1 MRIILITGIS
11 GSGKSVAL
19 NVLEDAGYYC
29 VDNLPA
35 QFIPDLT
42 AYLADQGYS
51 HLGVATDIRSRESLA
66 RLPDTV
72 RELSAHHQVQV
83 LFLTANTDAL
93 VQRYSETRRRHPLST
108 RVGGSPNGPNGPNGR
123 GVPSG
128 VPEGEP
134 GDAGATVSTS
144 LIEAIEMERELLSP
158 LSESAH
164 RIDTSNVRTNTLRS
178 WVKEL
183 IRNDNADGQ
192 TLTLLFES
200 FGFKHGVPSDAD
212 MVFDVRSLPNPY
224 YDLALR
230 PLTGRDAPVVDF
242 LQSQPMVL
250 AMAEDIRAYVEKWLP
265 SFIADNRSYLTV
277 AIGCTGG
284 QHRSVFIAERLAN
297 YFRAHGNVLVRHRE
311 LAPAG

>member
-42 AYLADQGYS
+42 AYLADQGYT

-72 RELSAHHQVQV
+72 RELSANHQVQV

-108 RVGGSPNGPNGPNGR
+108 RVGDAPASTPESGP
-123 GVPSG
+123 
-128 VPEGEP
+128 
-134 GDAGATVSTS
+134 DATGSTS

-178 WVKEL
+178 WIKEL
-183 IRNDNADGQ
+183 IRNDNASGQ
-192 TLTLLFES
+192 SLTLLFES